1 MNVWN
6 LSNVA
11 RVKVRYVTAPVLLR
25 VEVTQFIRAQHVKS
39 GGSMSNRSDGIP
51 ELAGVSTYA
60 DAARIGFSVEENV
73 RRLLRLHWAERKVM
87 RTLVAHITSTPEW
100 EVKCGMCL
108 HQWYCAEHADLL
120 RKRIGE
126 MRHPAPPLDKA
137 PEAAL
142 DAFLEEL
149 LRSANTVEL
158 LTGIYGVALPAMRD
172 ACDSH
177 IARTNPLI
185 DQPTKRLMQIMVT
198 DLDEAIEW
206 GERALAVVVSG
217 ENVTDKR
224 ERGARWMS
232 HLQAYLGAAGEIAGD
247 ADPVARGAEPL
258 PSPRATKPFAP
269 DFHPARDDRFSGV
282 YNFNFPPHLVYNA
295 EGVPADERNLALLC
309 KRTLEMDVPEMMAS
323 FMSERTDQPW
333 EFYFDYSRQ
342 LWDEARHAMLGTVAL
357 TSRGLDWTGIPLN
370 ISFAL
375 RLNQHATPLE
385 RQIVLYA
392 IEQSLMPGET
402 GKRFEYQTAIESGDA
417 LSAHFHDYDWADEVL
432 HAQIGR
438 RALAREGISQKE
450 AIELAQE
457 IHERTWATLPE
468 YAGREPQVD
477 WWPDFVR
484 AALGKESAVRAEEL
498 GELKILAE

>member
-1 MNVWN
+1 
-6 LSNVA
+6 
-11 RVKVRYVTAPVLLR
+11 
-25 VEVTQFIRAQHVKS
+25 
-39 GGSMSNRSDGIP
+39 MSNRSDGIP
-51 ELAGVSTYA
+51 ELAGVATYA
-60 DAARIGFSVEENV
+60 DASRIGFSVEENV

-87 RTLVAHITSTPEW
+87 RALVAHITSTPEW
-100 EVKCGMCL
+100 EVKCAMCL

-137 PEAAL
+137 PDAAL

-149 LRSANTVEL
+149 LRSQNTAEL
-158 LTGIYGVALPAMRD
+158 LSGIYGVALPAIRD
-172 ACDSH
+172 AYRDH
-177 IARTNPLI
+177 IARTNPLV
-185 DQPTKRLMQIMVT
+185 DQPTQRLMRTIVT
-198 DLDEAIEW
+198 DLDEAMEW
-206 GERALAVVVSG
+206 GERAVTVIVSG
-217 ENVTDKR
+217 DETELR
-224 ERGARWMS
+224 ERGARWAS
-232 HLQAYLGAAGEIAGD
+232 HLQAYLRAAGGIAGD
-247 ADPVARGAEPL
+247 PDLDSRGAESL
-258 PSPRATKPFAP
+258 PSPRAADPFAP
-269 DFHPARDDRFSGV
+269 NFHPARDDHFSGL

-333 EFYFDYSRQ
+333 EFYHDYSRQ
-342 LWDEARHAMLGTVAL
+342 LWDEARHAMLGTVGL
-357 TSRGLDWTGIPLN
+357 KSRGLDWTRIPLN

-402 GKRFEYQTAIESGDA
+402 GKRFEYETAKESGDA

-438 RALAREGISQKE
+438 RALAREGISQRE
-450 AIELAQE
+450 AMERAQE
-457 IHERTWATLPE
+457 IHERTWATLPQ
-468 YAGREPQVD
+468 YATREPQVD
-477 WWPDFVR
+477 WWPDFVKE
-484 AALGKESAVRAEEL
+484 ALGKESAVRAEAL
-498 GELKILAE
+498 GELKIFAE